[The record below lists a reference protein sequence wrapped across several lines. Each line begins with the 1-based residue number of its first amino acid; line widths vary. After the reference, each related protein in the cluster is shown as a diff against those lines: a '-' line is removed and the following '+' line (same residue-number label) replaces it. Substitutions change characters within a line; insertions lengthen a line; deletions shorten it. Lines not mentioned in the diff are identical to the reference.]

1 MAWGSSLKCAWN
13 DKFRMPEVAQLR
25 GGLNKP
31 LQSVFDDAREEL
43 KRLEGV
49 SESVSWQGVPWR
61 WTLVYTMAEVPTE
74 RALAYLVPDPQRV
87 QMCVPLNQEQIEKL
101 PMKRL
106 KKSIRDGV
114 VHARS
119 VAGVWWPTWDVPTR
133 GALDEVLELVVRKHK
148 MVTASIETVTA

>member
-25 GGLNKP
+25 AGLTKP

-43 KRLEGV
+43 KQLEGV

-61 WTLVYTMAEVPTE
+61 WTLVYAMAEMPSE

-87 QMCVPLNQEQIEKL
+87 QMCVPLNQEQIEKI

-114 VHARS
+114 LYARS
-119 VAGVWWPTWDVPTR
+119 VASVWWPTWDIQTR

-148 MVTASIETVTA
+148 LVAATSETVPA